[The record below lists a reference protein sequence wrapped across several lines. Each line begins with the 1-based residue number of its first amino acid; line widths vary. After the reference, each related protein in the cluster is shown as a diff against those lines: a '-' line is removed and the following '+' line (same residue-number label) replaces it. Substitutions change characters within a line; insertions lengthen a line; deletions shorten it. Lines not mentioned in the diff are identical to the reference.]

1 MYERIF
7 AALDDRRGAWLAL
20 AQAIALA
27 RASGGTV
34 EARYVVPDAPRLID
48 FDSGYVDRLEP
59 HRPTPDRAATVTAAA
74 QAALRRSGV
83 RGSALA
89 IEAGGEDVSAVLARA
104 AIECDADL
112 IVMGTR
118 GRRGWRRMLLGSIA
132 ESLVRVAGRP
142 VLVVRELP
150 AR

>member
-1 MYERIF
+1 M
-7 AALDDRRGAWLAL
+7 
-20 AQAIALA
+20 
-27 RASGGTV
+27 
-34 EARYVVPDAPRLID
+34 
-48 FDSGYVDRLEP
+48 
-59 HRPTPDRAATVTAAA
+59 
-74 QAALRRSGV
+74 
-83 RGSALA
+83 
-89 IEAGGEDVSAVLARA
+89 LARA